1 MKLHRYGS
9 VFEFCPWISIF
20 KNIVGS
26 YLSCCATIISTL
38 YYQINQVHKSS
49 LNFIA
54 SLTRILLGRR
64 GQEFNNMRPENIRK
78 DTTRNKIITWHV
90 WTILKYFELY
100 RTIFLF
106 YLGLGLSDFSE
117 FWSVKR
123 LLKKRS
129 FSISYNFNSIMKIS
143 EVFTNSISWISFDK
157 LFSD

>member
-1 MKLHRYGS
+1 MKMHRYGS

-78 DTTRNKIITWHV
+78 DTTQNKDNYLTNLSNFQAKLKSQIFHITSSSC
-90 WTILKYFELY
+90 LA
-100 RTIFLF
+100 
-106 YLGLGLSDFSE
+106 
-117 FWSVKR
+117 KR